1 MQTDDINDTSLLIED
16 VIDLSN
22 LAFIRNNDSFIN
34 NTYNVLNTVQK
45 LGLGNLNYNSA
56 SLVAQIF
63 NNNKGEEEWV

>member
-1 MQTDDINDTSLLIED
+1 LQTDDINDTSLLIED

-63 NNNKGEEEWV
+63 NNNKGEEE

>member
-63 NNNKGEEEWV
+63 NNNKGEEE